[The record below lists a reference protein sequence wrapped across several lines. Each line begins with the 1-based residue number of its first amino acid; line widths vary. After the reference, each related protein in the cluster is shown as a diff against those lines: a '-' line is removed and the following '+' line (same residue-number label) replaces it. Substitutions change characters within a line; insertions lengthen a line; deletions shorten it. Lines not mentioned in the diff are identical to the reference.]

1 MSSNDQSVHLL
12 VPGLL
17 GPIPSLDS
25 FSSLPQLETL
35 LSRADNERVSGDDLE
50 STLFPLFGIDSS
62 PESDLPTAPC
72 RRIGDGCDRDER
84 FYLQA
89 NPVFLRPDQD
99 RLLLFDSEDL
109 DFTKS
114 EAESLAGLFS
124 EHFSAESWRLEIAT
138 PHRWYLALDDQ
149 PSLTTASLSR
159 VFGRNIDPLLPQ
171 GRDSMRW
178 HGIMNEV
185 QMLFHGTNLN
195 FERESCG
202 KLPINGLWF
211 SGGGRFNGN
220 NG

>member
-1 MSSNDQSVHLL
+1 M
-12 VPGLL
+12 
-17 GPIPSLDS
+17 
-25 FSSLPQLETL
+25 
-35 LSRADNERVSGDDLE
+35 
-50 STLFPLFGIDSS
+50 

-149 PSLTTASLSR
+149 PLSLQLLSP
-159 VFGRNIDPLLPQ
+159 G
-171 GRDSMRW
+171 
-178 HGIMNEV
+178 
-185 QMLFHGTNLN
+185 
-195 FERESCG
+195 
-202 KLPINGLWF
+202 F
-211 SGGGRFNGN
+211 SAAISTFIAPGAG
-220 NG
+220 